1 MCLACEQSQ
10 ERKIINN
17 ILFENKFFK
26 TYITILNNTIY
37 NIVIISYHMIQCS
50 ISEKNYCNEMKI
62 SFAKHM

>member
-26 TYITILNNTIY
+26 TYIRI
-37 NIVIISYHMIQCS
+37 IISYHMIQCS